1 MKKLDSRTLIEL
13 ILLVVAVIF
22 WVLRK
27 ANVLYIPG
35 LAAIALA
42 IAMGLLGMGYIAQKQ
57 KSRKLAGVLLLAFA
71 LLQIIVGLMEIRSF
85 AARERIDTEKPRHQ
99 PWLFACRRACVA
111 RDRATRAA
119 FAAIR

>member
-57 KSRKLAGVLLLAFA
+57 KSRKIAGVLLLAFA
-71 LLQIIVGLMEIRSF
+71 LLQIILGLTAMRG
-85 AARERIDTEKPRHQ
+85 
-99 PWLFACRRACVA
+99 
-111 RDRATRAA
+111 
-119 FAAIR
+119 

>member
-13 ILLVVAVIF
+13 ILLAVAVVF

-27 ANVLYIPG
+27 MNVVYIPG

-71 LLQIIVGLMEIRSF
+71 LLQIIVGLMEIRELVS
-85 AARERIDTEKPRHQ
+85 AG
-99 PWLFACRRACVA
+99 
-111 RDRATRAA
+111 
-119 FAAIR
+119 